1 MIRIFLFLNLITG
14 LIFAEIIPSKQLFN
28 REIIKVK
35 KEDLNISKN
44 FYGVTKLDESS
55 FVDVVSRFD
64 GYITKLYANK
74 SYMNIKKG
82 EVLYKIYSSDILSIQ
97 NELQIAKELNPTIY
111 KSSLQKL
118 KNLNLSNTQIED
130 IKNNKT
136 SFDGISVT
144 SSTNGILISK
154 NINQSS
160 YVEKGK
166 TLLQM
171 ASLDKLWFI
180 ATIYQNDLSF
190 VKQGMKSKIYIDGI
204 NEVLEAKVDFI
215 YPIFDDKNK
224 SVDVRFEVDNKNLK
238 LLPSMFG
245 KVEILQNIGKKLTL
259 PKNAVLKKEND
270 YYVFK
275 PLKNGDYEPLKI
287 EAKRVASNR
296 YEILSGLNENDE
308 VIGNALFLIDSDATT
323 NGLYTKDSEEW

>member
-35 KEDLNISKN
+35 KEYLNISKN

-97 NELQIAKELNPTIY
+97 NELQIAKELNPAIY

-118 KNLNLSNTQIED
+118 KNLNLSNTQIEE
-130 IKNNKT
+130 IKSNKT
-136 SFDGISVT
+136 SFDGIGVT
-144 SSTNGILISK
+144 SPTNGILISK

-166 TLLQM
+166 TLFQM
-171 ASLDKLWFI
+171 ASLNKLWFI

-190 VKQGMKSKIYIDGI
+190 VKQGMKSKIYIDGV

-245 KVEILQNIGKKLTL
+245 KIEILQNIGKKLTL
-259 PKNAVLKKEND
+259 PKNAVLKKAND
-270 YYVFK
+270 YYIFK

-287 EAKRVASNR
+287 EAKRVASNK

-308 VIGNALFLIDSDATT
+308 VIGNALFLLDSDATT